1 MDRTGKL
8 WYLILRNFWL
18 LLPKFNFVTWDW
30 ALGYVSTQI
39 WNFSSNYLF
48 STILCLKSFDYSSG
62 NSYPKFII
70 LDIKFCFT
78 FGASYLYRK
87 IVMFQNI
94 VNRIVDYEAGLA
106 KGATWKIESFNGI
119 NGSYSY
125 GKVLAKL
132 IRTRELR

>member
-1 MDRTGKL
+1 
-8 WYLILRNFWL
+8 
-18 LLPKFNFVTWDW
+18 
-30 ALGYVSTQI
+30 
-39 WNFSSNYLF
+39 
-48 STILCLKSFDYSSG
+48 
-62 NSYPKFII
+62 
-70 LDIKFCFT
+70 
-78 FGASYLYRK
+78 
-87 IVMFQNI
+87 MFQNI